1 VVLDVCKYISFAD
14 DSIKNFSS
22 FAIHFKY
29 TFSLL
34 IYRSFVHRSKYSYSV
49 LSLLICAD
57 MINLSKYAADRPPGH
72 TNGAPNER
80 VDATDV

>member
-1 VVLDVCKYISFAD
+1 MFV
-14 DSIKNFSS
+14 SIFLSPMTLLKKFPLSLCI
-22 FAIHFKY
+22 FIY

-34 IYRSFVHRSKYSYSV
+34 IYHSFVHRPKYSYSV
-49 LSLLICAD
+49 LSLLIYAD
-57 MINLSKYAADRPPGH
+57 IINLSKYAADRPPGH

>member
-1 VVLDVCKYISFAD
+1 MFV
-14 DSIKNFSS
+14 SIFLSPMTLLKNFPLSLYI
-22 FAIHFKY
+22 FIY

-49 LSLLICAD
+49 LSLLIYAD
-57 MINLSKYAADRPPGH
+57 IINLSKYAADRPPGH